1 MGAEIREKPA
11 IGLQARLPVGEE
23 DERGVGATC
32 LHRIAPHGTA
42 SGAVGPLQAVG
53 GPTDGPERWRLI
65 ADPEERLRFETLISD
80 LSARFINLPA
90 DDVDRE
96 IEDALGRIVQFLG
109 LDRSTLFQLSEDET
123 TLLVSHCWAAPGF
136 ESVKGLIPRDMVPWA
151 LARVLQGQTIV
162 YSSLDELPEEAA
174 RDKATIGRI
183 GPKVQRHVPPDRRWR
198 GRVRGAGVRADDRR
212 KELAGQSGAA
222 SAVGFAN
229 PSERPAAQ
237 AVGAEAAARRSPR
250 SSSSRSGS
258 TRKTSTCARK
268 RACCTTTSKSSD
280 KARP

>member
-1 MGAEIREKPA
+1 M
-11 IGLQARLPVGEE
+11 
-23 DERGVGATC
+23 
-32 LHRIAPHGTA
+32 
-42 SGAVGPLQAVG
+42 GPLQAVG

-151 LARVLQGQTIV
+151 LARVLQGRP
-162 YSSLDELPEEAA
+162 SSIRAWTSCP
-174 RDKATIGRI
+174 RRPPAT
-183 GPKVQRHVPPDRRWR
+183 RR
-198 GRVRGAGVRADDRR
+198 
-212 KELAGQSGAA
+212 
-222 SAVGFAN
+222 
-229 PSERPAAQ
+229 P
-237 AVGAEAAARRSPR
+237 
-250 SSSSRSGS
+250 
-258 TRKTSTCARK
+258 
-268 RACCTTTSKSSD
+268 
-280 KARP
+280 